1 MAKEKKTKKHDTFI
15 DMTAM
20 SDMTVLLL
28 TFFMLTATFLPLE
41 PVQVI
46 TPGSVSETKIPEYDD
61 LMILIEPSG
70 KVFMN
75 ISGGKE
81 STAAVK
87 RKLIEDMSAQYGVKL
102 NDAQKKAFM
111 EDATFAAVPMK
122 DMPEY
127 LKLSGSERN
136 EMARKKGI
144 PIDSA
149 NNELE
154 NWVKFA
160 KAANKDLT
168 ISIKADQSTEYQK
181 VDDVLKTLI
190 KIRENRYSLVTTLAG
205 MPEDL

>member
-61 LMILIEPSG
+61 LMILVEPSG

-81 STAAVK
+81 STATVK